1 MKNSI
6 LKVVILTLVFI
17 THLYAVA
24 YPNDYDFEWDGLV
37 YNVLSNKD
45 RTVEVTCIHSESPDN
60 SIYVSGDIEVPEKV
74 PYNSNTYTVISIGMD
89 AFNCCD
95 NLISVTIPN
104 TVVSIEMDAFY
115 GCRSLKSVNIPNSV
129 TSIGQYAFSSC
140 TSLTTVTIPKSVVFI
155 NRQAFSSCD
164 NLAAINVDSN
174 NNVFSSIDGVLY
186 NKNAS
191 SLKCCPGGKTS
202 LTIPNSVTSIGAYA
216 FDSCEK
222 LSSVTIPNSVTS
234 IGEGAFMWCKMLT
247 SIILPPSVTSIG
259 KSMFSYCENLT
270 AVTIPNLIISIGD
283 EAFFGCTGLTAI
295 TIPNSVTSIGEAAFY
310 GCFKLEAIYMQCK
323 IPIKCFPSFSDDNL
337 KNTILYIPKG
347 TLAAYEKVDP
357 WRNFWNIVEM
367 DFSGVDEV
375 AEDRGD
381 AIRVENGRIVTE
393 GDALT
398 EVLDLQGRT
407 VYRGY
412 DRVVDNL
419 ARGLYVVRS
428 GNNTV
433 KIKL

>member
-6 LKVVILTLVFI
+6 LKVVTLTLVFI

-60 SIYVSGDIEVPEKV
+60 RIYVSGDIEVPEKV

-259 KSMFSYCENLT
+259 KSMFSYCESLT

-295 TIPNSVTSIGEAAFY
+295 TIPNSMTSIGEAAFY
-310 GCFKLEAIYMQCK
+310 GCPKLETIYMQCEV
-323 IPIKCFPSFSDDNL
+323 PIECKPNFSDDNL

-347 TLAAYEKVDP
+347 TLAAYEKTTP
-357 WRNFWNIVEM
+357 WRDFWNIVEM

-375 AEDRGD
+375 AEDGGD
-381 AIRVENGRIVTE
+381 AVRVENGRIVTE

-398 EVLDLQGRT
+398 EVLDLQGHT

-412 DRVVDNL
+412 DRVIDNL
-419 ARGLYVVRS
+419 PRGLYVVRS